1 MSACLARSLHT
12 ATRLA
17 ALLLTTA
24 ALAACHAEAASTMG
38 SSGTASSSSAGASG
52 NAAMGSF
59 KGLNGTARVSG
70 HELRARD
77 GQLTLDGVPY
87 GTVEE
92 RSEARLVVREGLQPM
107 VTVNAVVRDASAV
120 R

>member
-1 MSACLARSLHT
+1 MSASLTRSLHT

-38 SSGTASSSSAGASG
+38 SSGVASSSAGASG

-70 HELRARD
+70 HELRAQD
-77 GQLTLDGVPY
+77 GRLTLDGVPY

-92 RSEARLVVREGLQPM
+92 RSEARLVVREGLRPM
-107 VTVNAVVRDASAV
+107 VTVNAVVRDASAA